1 MKNIVN
7 FCLAVLFISGVSAC
21 SHEPTS
27 RKFTGEYM
35 IIGPGGGFRPPVGT
49 YYYLSSTQLLADT
62 AVILYNPPSD
72 ISLFKFDSVLPA
84 AKHAAVKDVLTAI
97 PSEILRNNHGEFGI
111 STVAVDGGYTVIRTK
126 VNGIHYD
133 WKFHDKLDNAS
144 AEVKQFMGKVKVV
157 FIK

>member
-7 FCLAVLFISGVSAC
+7 FCLAVLLISGISAC

-62 AVILYNPPSD
+62 AVILHSPPSD
-72 ISLFKFDSVLPA
+72 ISLFKFDSVLPS
-84 AKHAAVKDVLTAI
+84 AKHATVKDVLTGI

-111 STVAVDGGYTVIRTK
+111 STLAVDGGYTVVRTK

-133 WKFHDKLDNAS
+133 WLFHDNMDGTD
-144 AEVKQFMGKVKVV
+144 VDIRQFADKIRVV
-157 FIK
+157 FK

>member
-1 MKNIVN
+1 MRNLIK
-7 FCLAVLFISGVSAC
+7 FCIAVLLISGISAC
-21 SHEPTS
+21 THKPIS

-49 YYYLSSTQLLADT
+49 YYYLSSAQLTADT
-62 AVILYNPPSD
+62 AVTLYNPPSD
-72 ISLFKFDSVLPA
+72 ISLFKFASVLPS
-84 AKHAAVKDVLTAI
+84 AKHAAVKDILTAI
-97 PSEILRNNHGEFGI
+97 PWEILDNNHGEFGI
-111 STVAVDGGYTVIRTK
+111 STAAVDGGYTVIRTK

-144 AEVKQFMGKVKVV
+144 AEVKQFMEKVKVV